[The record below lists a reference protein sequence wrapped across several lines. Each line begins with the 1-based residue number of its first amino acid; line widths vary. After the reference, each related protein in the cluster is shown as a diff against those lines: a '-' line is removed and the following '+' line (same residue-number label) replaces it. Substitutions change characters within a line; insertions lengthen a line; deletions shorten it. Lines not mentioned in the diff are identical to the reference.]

1 MKKIILLMFIIFL
14 MLIVGCRHQ
23 EIKEGQVY
31 IVEDSDYLKENNKD
45 ILQIEGRIPFQKYH
59 NDNFWAQREP
69 GNILLTIS
77 PDGQE
82 IYFMERLE
90 FAGSEQVILGDPGDR
105 VRIIRENL
113 ETAEKK
119 IVAANIPFVTK
130 TLWNGSGYKVAF
142 GGGGRLTI
150 YDVQKEKLIM
160 EEKLAQETII
170 NFFWSPDNDNKLYSE
185 QPELANGSIY
195 YVDSL
200 KVTEAYET
208 REESYYKGRLD
219 ANYYYGTQWDLVS
232 GGINTVI
239 LEKHGDVVKNVIPGR
254 FRDSYQR
261 ALVAVGDQGFGLYYI
276 KDINVPE
283 EVIVLTEDYVY
294 DVKFVT
300 DGKIAFTTKK
310 QDYKDNFFYLHLV
323 DSNGK
328 LKNKFEVFGASI
340 SLMPD
345 GTTGYVNGPGW
356 QQVDFVA
363 EKLLQPNTE
372 ISEPAEH
379 NDKTE
384 ICQTLRGAMTTL
396 YDYQLKGDKNQTG
409 LKNFFTNTDKPHQW
423 AYTDMELIFQ
433 QDVPNPVHTYMMKI
447 KLKKFETNFFHDN
460 VSLIIGV
467 ELKTPN
473 GEAENLDY
481 ALELIKS
488 EGNWLVTG
496 FSTFPTSLERQEI
509 EKVVGETI
517 AAIQKGELFS
527 DRFLPAEVEVGQVQ
541 FWRSGIN
548 HLATTAQSANLVKV
562 LLQSENNGQKELFE
576 LTIEKSVQDSW
587 KPSELKRLK

>member
-1 MKKIILLMFIIFL
+1 MKKTILFICILFL
-14 MLIVGCRHQ
+14 LFLVGCQHRD
-23 EIKEGQVY
+23 IKEGQVY
-31 IVEDSDYLKENNKD
+31 IVKESDSLKEHTDD
-45 ILQIEGRIPFQKYH
+45 ILQIEGRIPFQKYD
-59 NDNFWAQREP
+59 NDFWAQREP
-69 GNILLTIS
+69 GKIFLTVS

-310 QDYKDNFFYLHLV
+310 QDYQDNFFYLHLV

-488 EGNWLVTG
+488 EGN
-496 FSTFPTSLERQEI
+496 
-509 EKVVGETI
+509 
-517 AAIQKGELFS
+517 
-527 DRFLPAEVEVGQVQ
+527 
-541 FWRSGIN
+541 
-548 HLATTAQSANLVKV
+548 
-562 LLQSENNGQKELFE
+562 
-576 LTIEKSVQDSW
+576 
-587 KPSELKRLK
+587 